1 MKPRHR
7 QIAGILLALAAYGVA
22 AYIVL
27 TRPGTVLS
35 DDGRVTIRI
44 AHWQIEEGPPA
55 AMDAL
60 IERYEEL
67 NPHINVEQVMV
78 PGKVYKQWLR
88 TQLIGGESADIIE
101 FGSFIGGVSD
111 IPPRFFDPISSYL
124 EESNPYNVGT
134 PLEGVRWRDT
144 FVDGLNTP
152 PDTYIENLSNYYAV
166 TLCMVTMRMF
176 YNPELLQEVSGDTTP
191 PATFTELL
199 ALGERLKAHNAAH
212 GTAYSLLAGSQFNG
226 MVLMFPLVS
235 RSGLDVLADMDRF
248 YLQGPDSRDSAVEF
262 VRGSWNYRRPELERG
277 LETIREVSKH
287 LRPGFRQL
295 DRDAAVQEFLRSR
308 ALIIV
313 TGTWDATSL
322 RRLAPFEVGV
332 AKMPYPT
339 MDDPYWGHYAWSPV
353 SEGAGGGAMAFYLN
367 KSGKHKAEAIDF
379 LRFITSYEG
388 NGLFA
393 EKSGWLPVIR
403 EVPVPEYAQT
413 YLPDFR
419 GFVVR
424 TDFMRGFG
432 SETRDVWEQELHLL
446 ISPNGGVEPFLGA
459 LEPRFPEALRR
470 DVEAEVRN
478 GYLSLRRDLGPLTSL
493 SVLDRLEGVDPE
505 RRRSRMER
513 EGSQNLSEARLYEA
527 VAVLRDGPA
536 VDR

>member
-1 MKPRHR
+1 MNARMRKYV
-7 QIAGILLALAAYGVA
+7 GIGFALVAYGVA
-22 AYIVL
+22 AFIVL
-27 TRPGTVLS
+27 TRPGAVMS
-35 DDGRVTIRI
+35 DDDRVTIRI
-44 AHWQIEEGPPA
+44 AHWQIEAGPPE

-60 IERYEEL
+60 IKRYEEL
-67 NPHINVEQVMV
+67 NPHVNVEQVMV
-78 PGKVYKQWLR
+78 PGNVYKQWLR

-124 EESNPYNVGT
+124 EEPNPYNAGT
-134 PLEGVRWRDT
+134 PLEGEKWRDT

-176 YNPELLQEVSGDTTP
+176 YNPELLQEVSGGSEP
-191 PATFTELL
+191 PQTFTELL
-199 ALGERLKAHNAAH
+199 ALGARVKEYNAQH

-226 MVLMFPLVS
+226 MVLMYPLLS
-235 RSGLDVLADMDRF
+235 RNALDILQDMDRF
-248 YLQGPDSRDSAVEF
+248 YVQGPDSRDSAVEF
-262 VRGSWNYRRPELERG
+262 LRGNWNYRRPELELG
-277 LETIREVSKH
+277 LETIREVSTH

-322 RRLAPFEVGV
+322 RRLASFEVGV
-332 AKMPYPT
+332 SKMPYPT
-339 MDDPYWGHYAWSPV
+339 MDDPHWGRYAWSPV

-367 KSGKHKAEAIDF
+367 KTSKHKSEAIDF

-388 NGLFA
+388 NALFA
-393 EKSGWLPVIR
+393 ERSGWLPVIR
-403 EVPVPEYAQT
+403 EVPVPDYAQV
-413 YLPDFR
+413 YLPDFE
-419 GFVVR
+419 GFLMR

-432 SETRDVWEQELHLL
+432 SETRDVWEQELHHL
-446 ISPNGGVEPFLGA
+446 ISPNGGVEPFLNA
-459 LEPRFPEALRR
+459 LEPRFPDAIRR

-478 GYLSLRRDLGPLTSL
+478 GYLSLRRDLGPLTAL
-493 SVLDRLEGVDPE
+493 SVLDRLDGISPE
-505 RRRSRMER
+505 RVRSREER

-527 VAVLRDGPA
+527 IAVLERGRE
-536 VDR
+536 VGQ